1 MALTLHASKVMLN
14 IVQARLQQ
22 YVNCELPDGF
32 RKGRGIRDQIA
43 NVCLII
49 KIARKFQKNTYCFTE
64 YANVFDY
71 VNHNKLWKILQD
83 VGIPGYLTCLLRNLY
98 AVLEAT
104 VRTGHGTTDWF
115 QIGKGVCQGCILSP
129 CLFNLYAEYI
139 ITNAQ
144 MDEAQA

>member
-71 VNHNKLWKILQD
+71 VNHNKLWKILKEMEYQTTWHASWD
-83 VGIPGYLTCLLRNLY
+83 ICMQVRKQQLDLY
-98 AVLEAT
+98 MEQQ
-104 VRTGHGTTDWF
+104 TG
-115 QIGKGVCQGCILSP
+115 S
-129 CLFNLYAEYI
+129 N
-139 ITNAQ
+139 
-144 MDEAQA
+144 

>member
-83 VGIPGYLTCLLRNLY
+83 VGLPGYLTCLLRNLY

-115 QIGKGVCQGCILSP
+115 QIGK
-129 CLFNLYAEYI
+129 
-139 ITNAQ
+139 
-144 MDEAQA
+144 

>member
-1 MALTLHASKVMLN
+1 MLN

-83 VGIPGYLTCLLRNLY
+83 VCIPGYLTCLLRNLY

-115 QIGKGVCQGCILSP
+115 QIGKCGYLRRAVLC
-129 CLFNLYAEYI
+129 YI
-139 ITNAQ
+139 RTLWVQCAGIFLIDSFPTSDLISHN
-144 MDEAQA
+144 